1 MANEV
6 ISYIEMCQRE
16 GVSLQ
21 QGMNFGIGGNHS
33 VILLSLRPGAPYH
46 DEVYEQG
53 TVLVYEGHDVPR
65 SSAAPDPK
73 MVDQH
78 EYTPGGTLTQN
89 GRFMRA
95 ASEAKDSKRLP
106 ERVRA
111 YEKLRQGIWAY
122 NGTFLLVDAWRQDS
136 GTRKVF
142 KFRLEA
148 VEGEDDL
155 SGPVHRDAPRR
166 HVIPTPVKLEVW
178 GRDGG
183 RCVECGATDDLH
195 FDHIIP
201 YARGGS
207 SLVASNVQLLCARHN
222 LSKADRIE

>member
-6 ISYIEMCQRE
+6 ISYIEMCRRE
-16 GVSLQ
+16 NVSLQ

-46 DEVYEQG
+46 DEVLEQG
-53 TVLVYEGHDVPR
+53 TVLLYEGHDVPR

-73 MVDQH
+73 VLDQP
-78 EYTPGGTLTQN
+78 EFTPGGTLTQN
-89 GRFMRA
+89 GRFLRA
-95 ASEAKDSKRLP
+95 ATDAKDARSLP

-122 NGTFLLVDAWRQDS
+122 NGTFLLVDAWRQS
-136 GTRKVF
+136 AGSRQVF

-155 SGPVHRDAPRR
+155 AEPVHRDAPRR
-166 HVIPTPVKLEVW
+166 HLIPTAVKLEVW
-178 GRDGG
+178 ARDGG
-183 RCVECGATDDLH
+183 RCVECGASDDLH

-201 YARGGS
+201 FARGGS
-207 SLVASNVQLLCARHN
+207 SLVASNVQLLCARH
-222 LSKADRIE
+222 RIE